1 MEQLVMFLDY
11 MGLSIILAL
20 MVYVFFIIILVII
33 EALSSLVL
41 LKKLLSPYKVGKR
54 VKSPVFGI
62 GKIVLVNSDNIVV
75 QFSFDYQTYDIR
87 GKALL
92 EVKGRKGLTSTI
104 RDNIKAI

>member
-1 MEQLVMFLDY
+1 MEQLVIFLETV
-11 MGLSIILAL
+11 GVSILLAL
-20 MVYVFFIIILVII
+20 VVYGFFIIILVVI

-62 GKIVLVNSDNIVV
+62 GKIVLVNSDSIVV
-75 QFSFDYQTYDIR
+75 QFSFEVMSYDIR

-92 EVKGRKGLTSTI
+92 EVKVRKGLTSTI